1 MKITNKNNNEKRFGD
16 IPVGTT
22 FKYRCVGDKEDR
34 LYLKCL
40 EYRPCEV
47 GVNTVELNECYMTY
61 FCDDIVVNVVK
72 SELIIED

>member
-34 LYLKCL
+34 LFLKCL
-40 EYRPCEV
+40 EYKIYEFV
-47 GVNTVELNECYMTY
+47 VNAVELSECYMTC
-61 FCDDIVVNVVK
+61 FGDDTVVNVVK